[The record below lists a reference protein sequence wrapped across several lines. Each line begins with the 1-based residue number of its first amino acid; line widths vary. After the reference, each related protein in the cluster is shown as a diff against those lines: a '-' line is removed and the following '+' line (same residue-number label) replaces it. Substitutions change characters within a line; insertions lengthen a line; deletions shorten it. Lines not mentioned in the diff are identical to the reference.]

1 MPLPLTGPAAGRG
14 TSLQNSAASEWSCYE
29 NGAGVSRP
37 RHKKTC
43 CHKEAQKT
51 QNDFEPLCFFV
62 ALIILWQYS
71 GREPI
76 LFVVMSILVNLCRRL
91 PGRIVLLLA
100 VCAAT
105 LYAQQITQQPTQ
117 RPRRVTGAEQTTESK
132 KSTDEVDEG
141 DVVRVDTQLV
151 SVPAVVTDSAGH
163 PLSGLHPENFRIIED
178 GQPQTIANF
187 GTTETPFEIAL
198 LLDTSG
204 STRDD
209 VALIRAAANSFIAAL
224 RPGDRVGVVAF
235 NTARTVA
242 EPIAAVE
249 VLSPLTGDRE
259 ALKTAIDNLGASQG
273 TPYYDALERIADNI
287 FHDPPSEELRG
298 RRAVVALT
306 DGVDSSS
313 NSDFSTAKIKLSRVG
328 VACYFIQVNT
338 EDFVEDRLMKD
349 CNDDGQLA
357 LSQRQIQRYREIFF
371 PKAKAENFNSFCQ
384 MGPFE
389 RMSISRELY
398 NLARREMNDLARVSG
413 GRSVVAATLADARA
427 AFARVAEDIGTQY
440 SLGYYPTNK
449 TRDGKYR
456 SIKLEVRGLKDKT
469 VIRSRDGYYAPKQ

>member
-1 MPLPLTGPAAGRG
+1 
-14 TSLQNSAASEWSCYE
+14 
-29 NGAGVSRP
+29 
-37 RHKKTC
+37 
-43 CHKEAQKT
+43 
-51 QNDFEPLCFFV
+51 
-62 ALIILWQYS
+62 
-71 GREPI
+71 
-76 LFVVMSILVNLCRRL
+76 MSILAK
-91 PGRIVLLLA
+91 LLLA
-100 VCAAT
+100 VCV
-105 LYAQQITQQPTQ
+105 AQQITQQPTQ
-117 RPRRVTGAEQTTESK
+117 RPRRVTGTDQTTEAK
-132 KSTDEVDEG
+132 KPATDAADLDEG

-151 SVPAVVTDSAGH
+151 SVPAVVTDSSGR
-163 PLSGLHPENFRIIED
+163 PLSGLRPENFRLIED

-187 GTTETPFEIAL
+187 GTTGTPFEIAL

-224 RPGDRVGVVAF
+224 RPGDKVGVVAF

-249 VLSPLTGDRE
+249 VLAPLTGDRD

-287 FHDPPSEELRG
+287 FRDPPSEEVRG

-313 NSDFSTAKIKLSRVG
+313 NSDFVTAKMKLSRVG

-357 LSQRQIQRYREIFF
+357 LSQRQIQRYRQIFF
-371 PKAKAENFNSFCQ
+371 PNAKAENFDSFCR

-398 NLARREMNDLARVSG
+398 NLARREMNDLSRVSG
-413 GRSVVAATLADARA
+413 GRSFTAATLADARA
-427 AFARVAEDIGTQY
+427 AFARVADDIGTQY

-449 TRDGKYR
+449 ARDGKYR
-456 SIKLEVRGLKDKT
+456 SIKLEVRGVKDKA
-469 VIRSRDGYYAPKQ
+469 VVRARDGYYAPKQ

>member
-1 MPLPLTGPAAGRG
+1 
-14 TSLQNSAASEWSCYE
+14 
-29 NGAGVSRP
+29 
-37 RHKKTC
+37 
-43 CHKEAQKT
+43 
-51 QNDFEPLCFFV
+51 
-62 ALIILWQYS
+62 
-71 GREPI
+71 
-76 LFVVMSILVNLCRRL
+76 MSILAK
-91 PGRIVLLLA
+91 LLIA
-100 VCAAT
+100 MCVAALLT
-105 LYAQQITQQPTQ
+105 VFIERPHAQQITEQPAQ
-117 RPRRVTGAEQTTESK
+117 RPRRVTGSDQTTETK
-132 KSTDEVDEG
+132 KPATDTADLDEG
-141 DVVRVDTQLV
+141 DIIRTDTQLV
-151 SVPAVVTDSAGH
+151 SVPAVVTDSTGH
-163 PLSGLHPENFRIIED
+163 PLSGLRPENFRLIED

-224 RPGDRVGVVAF
+224 RPGDKVGVVAF
-235 NTARTVA
+235 NTARTVDK
-242 EPIAAVE
+242 PIAAVE
-249 VLSPLTGDRE
+249 VLTPLTGDRD

-287 FHDPPSEELRG
+287 FRNPPSDDVKG

-313 NSDFSTAKIKLSRVG
+313 NSDFATAKLKLQRVG

-357 LSQRQIQRYREIFF
+357 LSQRQIERYREIFF

-413 GRSVVAATLADARA
+413 GRSFVAATLADARA
-427 AFARVAEDIGTQY
+427 AFGQVAQDIGTQY

-449 TRDGKYR
+449 ARDGKYR
-456 SIKLEVRGLKDKT
+456 SI
-469 VIRSRDGYYAPKQ
+469 

>member
-1 MPLPLTGPAAGRG
+1 M
-14 TSLQNSAASEWSCYE
+14 
-29 NGAGVSRP
+29 SR
-37 RHKKTC
+37 
-43 CHKEAQKT
+43 
-51 QNDFEPLCFFV
+51 
-62 ALIILWQYS
+62 II
-71 GREPI
+71 
-76 LFVVMSILVNLCRRL
+76 
-91 PGRIVLLLA
+91 LLLA

-105 LYAQQITQQPTQ
+105 LYAQQVTQQPTQ
-117 RPRRVTGAEQTTESK
+117 RPRRVTGTDQTAEVK
-132 KSTDEVDEG
+132 KSPDEVDEG

-151 SVPAVVTDSAGH
+151 SVPAVVTDAAGH
-163 PLSGLHPENFRIIED
+163 PLSGLRPENFRLIED

-187 GTTETPFEIAL
+187 GTTGTPFEIAL

-249 VLSPLTGDRE
+249 VLTPLTGDRE
-259 ALKTAIDNLGASQG
+259 ALKAAIENVGASQG
-273 TPYYDALERIADNI
+273 TPYYDALERIADSI
-287 FHDPPSEELRG
+287 FHDPPSEEVRG

-313 NSDFSTAKIKLSRVG
+313 NSDFAAAKMKLSRVG

-349 CNDDGQLA
+349 CSDDGQLA
-357 LSQRQIQRYREIFF
+357 LSQRQIQRYRQIFF
-371 PKAKAENFNSFCQ
+371 PKAKAENFDSFCQ

-398 NLARREMNDLARVSG
+398 NLARREMNDLSRVSG
-413 GRSVVAATLADARA
+413 GRSFVAATLADARA

-449 TRDGKYR
+449 ARDGKFR
-456 SIKLEVRGLKDKT
+456 SIKLEVRGVKDKA
-469 VIRSRDGYYAPKQ
+469 VIRARDGYYAPKQ

>member
-1 MPLPLTGPAAGRG
+1 
-14 TSLQNSAASEWSCYE
+14 
-29 NGAGVSRP
+29 
-37 RHKKTC
+37 
-43 CHKEAQKT
+43 
-51 QNDFEPLCFFV
+51 
-62 ALIILWQYS
+62 
-71 GREPI
+71 
-76 LFVVMSILVNLCRRL
+76 MSIFVK
-91 PGRIVLLLA
+91 LLIPVCLA
-100 VCAAT
+100 SLFT
-105 LYAQQITQQPTQ
+105 QQITQQPAQ
-117 RPRRVTGAEQTTESK
+117 RPRRVNGAEQTTESK
-132 KSTDEVDEG
+132 KSSPDEVDEG

-151 SVPAVVTDSAGH
+151 SVPAVVTDAAGH
-163 PLSGLHPENFRIIED
+163 PLSGLRPENFRLIED

-235 NTARTVA
+235 NTAHTVA

-259 ALKTAIDNLGASQG
+259 ALKTAIENLGASQG

-287 FHDPPSEELRG
+287 FRDPPSEEVRG

-313 NSDFSTAKIKLSRVG
+313 NSDFATAKMKLSRVG

-357 LSQRQIQRYREIFF
+357 LSQRQIQRYRQIFF

-398 NLARREMNDLARVSG
+398 NLARREMNDLSRVSG
-413 GRSVVAATLADARA
+413 GRSFVAATLADARA

-449 TRDGKYR
+449 ARDGKFR
-456 SIKLEVRGLKDKT
+456 SIKLELRGVKDKAI
-469 VIRSRDGYYAPKQ
+469 VRARDGYYAPKQ

>member
-1 MPLPLTGPAAGRG
+1 
-14 TSLQNSAASEWSCYE
+14 
-29 NGAGVSRP
+29 
-37 RHKKTC
+37 
-43 CHKEAQKT
+43 
-51 QNDFEPLCFFV
+51 
-62 ALIILWQYS
+62 
-71 GREPI
+71 
-76 LFVVMSILVNLCRRL
+76 MSILVQ
-91 PGRIVLLLA
+91 LLIP

-105 LYAQQITQQPTQ
+105 LFAQQVTQQPTQ
-117 RPRRVTGAEQTTESK
+117 RPRRVNGTDQTTESK
-132 KSTDEVDEG
+132 KSGDEVDEG

-151 SVPAVVTDSAGH
+151 SVPAVVTDGSGR
-163 PLSGLHPENFRIIED
+163 PLSGLRPENFRIVED

-235 NTARTVA
+235 NTAKTVDK
-242 EPIAAVE
+242 PIAAVE
-249 VLSPLTGDRE
+249 VLTPLTGDRE
-259 ALKTAIDNLGASQG
+259 ALKTAIENLGASQG
-273 TPYYDALERIADNI
+273 TPYYDALERIADSI
-287 FHDPPSEELRG
+287 FREPPSEEVRG

-313 NSDFSTAKIKLSRVG
+313 NSDFATAKLKLQRVG

-357 LSQRQIQRYREIFF
+357 LSQRQIERYRQIFF

-398 NLARREMNDLARVSG
+398 NLARREMNDLSRVSG
-413 GRSVVAATLADARA
+413 GRSFVAATLADARA
-427 AFARVAEDIGTQY
+427 AFAHVAEDIGTQY

-456 SIKLEVRGLKDKT
+456 SIHLEVRGIKEKT
-469 VIRSRDGYYAPKQ
+469 EVRSREGYYAPKQ

>member
-1 MPLPLTGPAAGRG
+1 
-14 TSLQNSAASEWSCYE
+14 
-29 NGAGVSRP
+29 
-37 RHKKTC
+37 
-43 CHKEAQKT
+43 
-51 QNDFEPLCFFV
+51 
-62 ALIILWQYS
+62 
-71 GREPI
+71 
-76 LFVVMSILVNLCRRL
+76 MSILAKLLIAVCVA
-91 PGRIVLLLA
+91 VLLTVVVERPHA
-100 VCAAT
+100 H
-105 LYAQQITQQPTQ
+105 QITQQPTQ
-117 RPRRVTGAEQTTESK
+117 RPRRVTPAEQTTESK
-132 KSTDEVDEG
+132 KPGDEVDEG

-151 SVPAVVTDSAGH
+151 AVPAVVTDSAGR
-163 PLSGLHPENFRIIED
+163 PLSGLRPENFRITED

-235 NTARTVA
+235 NHAQTVA
-242 EPIAAVE
+242 QPIAAVE
-249 VLSPLTGDRE
+249 VLTPLTGDRE
-259 ALKTAIDNLGASQG
+259 ALKNAIENLGSSQG
-273 TPYYDALERIADNI
+273 TPYYDALERIADSI
-287 FHDPPSEELRG
+287 FHDPPSEEVRG

-313 NSDFSTAKIKLSRVG
+313 NSDFATAKLKLSRVG

-349 CNDDGQLA
+349 CSDDGQLA
-357 LSQRQIQRYREIFF
+357 LSQRQIQRYREIFY
-371 PKAKAENFNSFCQ
+371 PKAKADNFNSFCQ

-413 GRSVVAATLADARA
+413 GRSFVAATLSDARA
-427 AFARVAEDIGTQY
+427 AFAKVAEDIGTQY

-449 TRDGKYR
+449 ARDGKYR
-456 SIKLEVRGLKDKT
+456 SIKLEVRGLKDKA
-469 VIRSRDGYYAPKQ
+469 VIRARDGYYAPKQ

>member
-1 MPLPLTGPAAGRG
+1 
-14 TSLQNSAASEWSCYE
+14 
-29 NGAGVSRP
+29 
-37 RHKKTC
+37 
-43 CHKEAQKT
+43 
-51 QNDFEPLCFFV
+51 
-62 ALIILWQYS
+62 
-71 GREPI
+71 
-76 LFVVMSILVNLCRRL
+76 MSIFVK
-91 PGRIVLLLA
+91 LLIP
-100 VCAAT
+100 VCVASLLT
-105 LYAQQITQQPTQ
+105 QQITQQPTQ
-117 RPRRVTGAEQTTESK
+117 RPRRVNGAEQTTESK
-132 KSTDEVDEG
+132 KSSPDEVDEG

-151 SVPAVVTDSAGH
+151 SVPAVVTDAAGH
-163 PLSGLHPENFRIIED
+163 PLSGLRPENFRLIED

-235 NTARTVA
+235 NTAQTVGA
-242 EPIAAVE
+242 PIAAVE
-249 VLSPLTGDRE
+249 VLTPLTGDRE
-259 ALKTAIDNLGASQG
+259 ALKTAIENLGASQG

-287 FHDPPSEELRG
+287 FRDPPSEEVRG

-313 NSDFSTAKIKLSRVG
+313 NSDFATAKMKLSRVG

-357 LSQRQIQRYREIFF
+357 LSQRQIQRYRQIFF
-371 PKAKAENFNSFCQ
+371 PKANAENFNSFCQ

-398 NLARREMNDLARVSG
+398 NLARREMNDLSRVSG
-413 GRSVVAATLADARA
+413 GRSFVAATLADARA
-427 AFARVAEDIGTQY
+427 AFARVAADIGTQY

-449 TRDGKYR
+449 ARDGKFR
-456 SIKLEVRGLKDKT
+456 SIKLEVRGVKDKA
-469 VIRSRDGYYAPKQ
+469 VVRARDGYYAPKQ